1 MIRLVTAATIAILVA
16 SPALAQS
23 SNRGPG
29 LRNVPSKLFVD
40 HLGAYNQSPF
50 GESVVREQ
58 AIRECNDQGRRYTQ
72 HLWGNM
78 EFDVYRSC
86 MAQRGLRE

>member
-1 MIRLVTAATIAILVA
+1 MLKFTTALGLTILVA
-16 SPALAQS
+16 AQALAQS
-23 SNRGPG
+23 SNRERAAPPE
-29 LRNVPSKLFVD
+29 VFTD
-40 HLGAYNQSPF
+40 HLRAYNQLQP
-50 GESVVREQ
+50 GESVDREQ
-58 AIRECNDQGRRYTQ
+58 AIRECNEQGRRYAQ